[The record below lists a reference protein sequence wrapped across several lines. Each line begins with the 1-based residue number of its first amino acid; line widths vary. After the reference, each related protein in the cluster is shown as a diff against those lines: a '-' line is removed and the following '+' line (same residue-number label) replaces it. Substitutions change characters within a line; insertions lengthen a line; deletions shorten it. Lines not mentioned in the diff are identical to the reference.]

1 MKYDECQQGKI
12 MSSQLDRLYTQL
24 SELRSK
30 ERRGQNIKAEIA
42 RVIEEINKL
51 EKPIQQAPVHSPQ
64 PQQDRQTSNIDFNA
78 RGDVVGAAV
87 GPNASVEAEIIANN
101 YNPQQ
106 FSSTT
111 HLHENDSS
119 GPTIY
124 GPHPAHVEV
133 VAGEIVA
140 GWFQRA
146 LNAAPQ
152 GVSVGLATTLPVLFL
167 FSKDAAI
174 LGIIGLL
181 TITPI
186 DVFVLLQTNFLRI
199 PREAYRENKPLYYAS
214 WFMTGTGMLTVILFV
229 IGYYL
234 AMATLSAVMG
244 AMREQ
249 IYRR

>member
-1 MKYDECQQGKI
+1 MKYDECRQVKI
-12 MSSQLDRLYTQL
+12 MSSQLDRLYSQL

-30 ERRGQNIKAEIA
+30 ERRGQNVKADLEK
-42 RVIEEINKL
+42 VLTEINKL
-51 EKPIQQAPVHSPQ
+51 EKPVQQAPIHSPQ
-64 PQQDRQTSNIDFNA
+64 PQRDRQPSNTDFNT
-78 RGDVVGAAV
+78 RGDAVGNAV
-87 GPNASVEAEIIANN
+87 GPDASVEAEIIANH

-111 HLHENDSS
+111 HRHENYSS
-119 GPTIY
+119 GPASY

-152 GVSVGLATTLPVLFL
+152 GISVGLATILPVLFL
-167 FSKDAAI
+167 FSKDAVI
-174 LGIIGLL
+174 LGVIGLL

-186 DVFVLLQTNFLRI
+186 GVFVLLQTNFLRI

-214 WFMTGTGMLTVILFV
+214 WFMTGTGVLTVILFV